1 MLQCTEELKTTLGQ
15 ESDRLQPAS
24 QSEGMKQN
32 SDELLVHGCHGR
44 DKMEDQTSEFM
55 PTVSSGIRDSV
66 STSCFQGLK
75 PTNQAENELCQS
87 GGTSESIGKYR
98 AQSNVPSVAN
108 PKKKSSRFEAAAAEA
123 ELDMLLDSFSE
134 TKLSD
139 SSGLTKKSSY
149 TFSDQQET
157 SSRFE
162 GNSFLKQAPLPQSS
176 RKEPD
181 LSKPT
186 SLSTN
191 FDDALDDLLSNTSS
205 GVAFS
210 VPQEGTSTS
219 LLSGAPSLRSAPAP
233 KSKAL
238 DDFDSWFDTV

>member
-1 MLQCTEELKTTLGQ
+1 MLQCTEELKTSLGQ
-15 ESDRLQPAS
+15 ESDRLQHAS

-55 PTVSSGIRDSV
+55 PSVSSGIRDSV

-75 PTNQAENELCQS
+75 STNQAKNELCQS

-134 TKLSD
+134 TRLSD
-139 SSGLTKKSSY
+139 SSVLTKKSSY
-149 TFSDQQET
+149 AFSDQQET

-162 GNSFLKQAPLPQSS
+162 GNSFLKQAPS

-186 SLSTN
+186 SLSAN
-191 FDDALDDLLSNTSS
+191 FDDALDDLLNNTSS

-210 VPQEGTSTS
+210 VPQEGTSTP